1 MLKSWNILKVEEKIK
16 ESHPIGKSLGDPIEY
31 SDYIMFT
38 NGGVTGEIVVNSKMR
53 RKITMNINEEYKP
66 GARLYFDADL
76 IAKDGLLIRDGT
88 HLKVKDMLPLDKYLL
103 WYATLDNINLNQ
115 LQVTPA
121 NFSKM
126 ADTEFENQFSI
137 NL

>member
-1 MLKSWNILKVEEKIK
+1 
-16 ESHPIGKSLGDPIEY
+16 
-31 SDYIMFT
+31 
-38 NGGVTGEIVVNSKMR
+38 
-53 RKITMNINEEYKP
+53 MNINEEYKP

-76 IAKDGLLIRDGT
+76 IANDDLLVRDSA
-88 HLKVKDMLPLDKYLL
+88 HLKVKDMLSLDKYLL

-121 NFSKM
+121 NFLKT
-126 ADTEFENQFSI
+126 ADMEFENRFSI

>member
-1 MLKSWNILKVEEKIK
+1 M
-16 ESHPIGKSLGDPIEY
+16 
-31 SDYIMFT
+31 
-38 NGGVTGEIVVNSKMR
+38 TGEIIVNSKIKG
-53 RKITMNINEEYKP
+53 KITMNINEEYKP

-76 IAKDGLLIRDGT
+76 IAKDGLLVRDGA
-88 HLKVKDMLPLDKYLL
+88 HLKVRDMLPLGKYLL

-121 NFSKM
+121 NFSKI
-126 ADTEFENQFSI
+126 ADKEFEKRFSI